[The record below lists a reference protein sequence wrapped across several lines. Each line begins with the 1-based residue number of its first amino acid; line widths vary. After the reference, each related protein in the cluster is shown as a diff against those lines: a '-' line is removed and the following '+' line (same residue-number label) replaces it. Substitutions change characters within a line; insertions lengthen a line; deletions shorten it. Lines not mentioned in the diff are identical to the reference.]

1 MAVSSGNTIQAAD
14 YNSLQSRINTIL
26 GNGSASD
33 GYGQALASAQI
44 SVGNDVTAAQM
55 DNIRTDINKANA
67 HQTGSNTTLG
77 NIAVGDIIGADASGL
92 DIDNLTEN
100 DKGFNDFLDAMTT
113 VETNRFVIDAT
124 QASVEAAITSTRTT
138 AWNGVLTHEFTVS
151 FADADTRR
159 HFFNAGG
166 EIRFSAN
173 LSGGSGAK
181 DTDWATMLS
190 NMGTIKFN
198 YLETTATGTGTPE
211 AIGNYDLTSTYQ
223 KIFQKDGSGVY
234 AENDYNI
241 SAKEDSTSVIRFQV
255 EFRDDDAGDQTG
267 SGPPQDENVGGTL
280 TSTIQQF
287 RPTGSNV
294 SVASPSYANTTTL

>member
-14 YNSLQSRINTIL
+14 YNALQSRISTIL
-26 GNGSASD
+26 GTGSGTD
-33 GYGQALASAQI
+33 GYGQSLASSQI

-55 DNIRTDINKANA
+55 DNIRTDINKAHA

-77 NIAVGDIIGADASGL
+77 DIAVGDIIGADASGL

-100 DKGFNDFLDAMTT
+100 DKGFNDFLDAMTV

-138 AWNGVLTHEFTVS
+138 AWNGVITHEFTVS
-151 FADADTRR
+151 FADANSRR

-173 LSGGSGAK
+173 LSSGSGAK

-241 SAKEDSTSVIRFQV
+241 SAKEDSTSVIRFKV

-267 SGPPQDENVGGTL
+267 SGPPVDENVGGNL
-280 TSTIQQF
+280 TSTVQQF

-294 SVASPSYANTTTL
+294 SVASPSYANTITL